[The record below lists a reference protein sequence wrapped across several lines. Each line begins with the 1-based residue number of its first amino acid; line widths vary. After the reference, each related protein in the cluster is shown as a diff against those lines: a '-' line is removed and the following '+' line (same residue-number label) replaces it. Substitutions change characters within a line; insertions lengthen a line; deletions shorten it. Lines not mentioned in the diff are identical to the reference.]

1 MSTRLRKSLLAA
13 LFSTTLV
20 ATTTLC
26 IPVIAA
32 VSDTTSNLP
41 DIGTAAGGTLS
52 INQELL
58 MGDFYVRQLRAGA
71 PLIND
76 PLLSNYM
83 NSLGKKL
90 VSKADSVKTP
100 FHFYL
105 IQNDEINA
113 FAFFGGN
120 VVLHSSL
127 LRETDDESELAS
139 VMAHEISHVTQRHL
153 ARAMEEQQRNAPLT
167 WAGALGSILLSMA
180 NPQAGM
186 AALSTTLAG
195 TQQGMISFTQA
206 NEQEADRIGIRVLQ
220 LSGFDP
226 MGMPDFMQKLADK
239 YRYASKPPEMLLTH
253 PMPDSR
259 MSDTRSRASQLG
271 HREVQSSQDY
281 FLAKIRAL
289 GMYGNP
295 NGGFNGDSGS
305 LNQYML
311 DEYKKG
317 NAREQLAANY
327 GQAILAYKAKQYDEA
342 RNIIQPLLTQQPNNV
357 WFLDLATDIDL
368 EQNRAP
374 QAVSRL
380 EQAIKGQPANTVLQ
394 LNLANAYIEARQPAK
409 ATAILNRYT
418 YANPVDLNG
427 WDLLAKASA
436 DQGLRDEELAARA
449 ENVALSGQLDQ
460 AISMLAS
467 ASSSVPTGSLKQARY
482 DARIDQLRQLQQR
495 FKQFE

>member
-1 MSTRLRKSLLAA
+1 MSTRFGKSLLAT
-13 LFSTTLV
+13 LLSSTL
-20 ATTTLC
+20 LC
-26 IPVIAA
+26 SLAIPVIA
-32 VSDTTSNLP
+32 DTTSDLP
-41 DIGTAAGGTLS
+41 DIGTTAGGTLS

-58 MGDFYVRQLRAGA
+58 MGDFYLRQLRSGA
-71 PLIND
+71 PLIYD
-76 PLLSNYM
+76 PLLTDYV
-83 NSLGKKL
+83 NSLGQRL
-90 VSKADSVKTP
+90 VAKADAVKTP

-105 IQNDEINA
+105 IQNNEINA

-127 LRETDDESELAS
+127 FRETDNENQLAS

-167 WAGALGSILLSMA
+167 WVGALGSILLTMA

-186 AALSTTLAG
+186 AALSTTIAG
-195 TQQGMISFTQA
+195 TQQGMISFTQS

-220 LSGFDP
+220 RAGFDP
-226 MGMPDFMQKLADK
+226 MAMPDFMQKLADK

-259 MSDTRSRASQLG
+259 MSDTRSRAEQLG
-271 HREVQSSQDY
+271 HKVIASSQDY
-281 FLAKIRAL
+281 LFAKLRIL
-289 GMYGNP
+289 GMYGDMD
-295 NGGFNGDSGS
+295 GISQF
-305 LNQYML
+305 ML

-317 NAREQLAANY
+317 NAREQMAGKY
-327 GQAILAYKAKQYDEA
+327 GQAILYYKSKQYDAA
-342 RNIIQPLLTQQPNNV
+342 RNVIQPLLTQQPSNV

-380 EQAIKGQPANTVLQ
+380 EQAIKSQPNSAVLQ
-394 LNLANAYIEARQPAK
+394 LNLGNAYIEARQAAK
-409 ATAILNRYT
+409 ATTLLNRYT
-418 YANPVDLNG
+418 YSHPEDPNG
-427 WDLLAKASA
+427 WDLLAKAAA

-449 ENVALSGQLDQ
+449 ESMALLGRLDQ
-460 AISMLAS
+460 AINLLTT
-467 ASSSVPTGSLKQARY
+467 ASSSVQVGSLKQARY

-495 FKQFE
+495 FKQFERS